1 MITAEI
7 QHRITEWR
15 RKAVDKTLTDDEM
28 KQAIIVLRELR
39 RSAAP
44 EPGVAKPKR
53 GSTKQVVNEASLF
66 DELAGL

>member
-7 QHRITEWR
+7 QQRITDWR

-44 EPGVAKPKR
+44 EPGDKPKR
-53 GSTKQVVNEASLF
+53 GSTKRVVNEASLF